1 MSAAQE
7 GASQIGSIR
16 VTRLPS
22 RDSGSAKT
30 KRSVSGP
37 RFVQQPLA
45 LQYPHPGETIP
56 FRPILALVPPES
68 TNATTDVLSPDEE
81 ALLFFDR
88 QQTPDE
94 ELPDPRQW
102 SARLIHAIMEI
113 RTGRRPLHQL
123 TRWTSHDV
131 FVALADGIAAS
142 SKGRS
147 PARTVAG
154 LRVTR
159 PASGVAEVSAVL
171 VAADRSRA
179 IALRLEGWDGR
190 WLCTSLD
197 VI

>member
-1 MSAAQE
+1 MSATHGTAL
-7 GASQIGSIR
+7 QIGSIR
-16 VTRLPS
+16 VTPLPD
-22 RDSGSAKT
+22 RDSAAVTSRRSGS
-30 KRSVSGP
+30 RP

-45 LQYPHPGETIP
+45 LQYPNPGETVP

-68 TNATTDVLSPDEE
+68 TNAQTDVLTPDEE

-131 FVALADGIAAS
+131 FVALAEGVAAS
-142 SKGRS
+142 TKGRS
-147 PARTVAG
+147 AASTVAG

-171 VAADRSRA
+171 VAAERSRA